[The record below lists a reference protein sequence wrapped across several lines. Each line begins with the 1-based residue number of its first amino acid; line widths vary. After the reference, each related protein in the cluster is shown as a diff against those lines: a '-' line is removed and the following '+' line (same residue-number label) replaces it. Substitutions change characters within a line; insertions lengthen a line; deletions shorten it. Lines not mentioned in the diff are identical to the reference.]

1 MFKYF
6 ENKMHIDIR
15 RDTRVICI
23 SVIQLQLI
31 KLLGISNF
39 CPSLVYYPRGFMRS
53 SPFKFLKL
61 FK

>member
-39 CPSLVYYPRGFMRS
+39 CPSLVNYPRGFMR
-53 SPFKFLKL
+53 
-61 FK
+61 